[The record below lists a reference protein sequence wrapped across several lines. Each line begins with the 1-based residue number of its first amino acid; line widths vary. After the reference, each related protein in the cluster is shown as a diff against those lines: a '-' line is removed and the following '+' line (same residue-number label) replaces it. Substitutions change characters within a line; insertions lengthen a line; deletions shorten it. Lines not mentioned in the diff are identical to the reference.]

1 MFNYTR
7 SDQMF
12 KKPPVVPLPISSP
25 PPAPAPPVPP
35 VMPIEELE
43 SQPPIMPTEAVP
55 TELVMQP
62 SPQPTITC
70 MYSNMGMQPPMPYM
84 CPNVPICQ
92 NISVQGPQ
100 ADLNKTQDD
109 MEVAYLKKMYPPVC
123 QKVQYYVENELNKY
137 DHELSPIYEMYPA
150 KESIDHM
157 ANCIYSDMKD
167 DMYDMITEYEGTY
180 KTRQPIGG
188 SFYTLLYALLLNEL
202 YRRRSRRRLY
212 PTPYSPFYNFY

>member
-1 MFNYTR
+1 MFNYSR

-12 KKPPVVPLPISSP
+12 KKPPVAPLPISTP
-25 PPAPAPPVPP
+25 PPLPP
-35 VMPIEELE
+35 MPMEDIELE
-43 SQPPIMPTEAVP
+43 DVQVMPTETIP
-55 TELVMQP
+55 TQVQPIMQP
-62 SPQPTITC
+62 NPQPTITC

-100 ADLNKTQDD
+100 SDVSKVHDD
-109 MEVAYLKKMYPPVC
+109 MEIAYLKKMYPPVC
-123 QKVQYYVENELNKY
+123 QKIQHYVENELNKY

-150 KESIDHM
+150 QESIDHM

-167 DMYDMITEYEGTY
+167 DMYDMIKEYEGTS

-212 PTPYSPFYNFY
+212 PTTYSPFYNYY